1 MVLHRAAVALA
12 AALATTS
19 AAAAALAAT
28 PEPTRPPAC
37 NATMDTNP
45 PVVQADAQF
54 AADNGACW
62 HKFAECLVNW
72 KPDCS
77 ASCDAGRDDLSNT
90 CYAAGATFCSVSGVN
105 ADPTTGVPLYAVTTN
120 DCVVCDSGSLGDLTA
135 YWRHTLCG
143 AAYWQNASVCTVGVA
158 CDWDMPES
166 QLWLIVGSVAGAAGF
181 VLVLCAA
188 AYCRMR
194 HKQMLEDEAADD
206 EDALFDELGDGTSS
220 ASSAAAAA
228 AAGGG
233 ALGYSFG
240 YGRTGDAP
248 LLGGGSADPPAGGAG
263 GGAEE
268 DPAPYAF
275 TYATR

>member
-1 MVLHRAAVALA
+1 MAPRRAAVAV
-12 AALATTS
+12 ALMAV
-19 AAAAALAAT
+19 AAAAAAAA

-37 NATMDTNP
+37 NATMDSNP
-45 PVVQADAQF
+45 PVVAADAQF
-54 AADNGACW
+54 AADNSACW
-62 HKFAECLVNW
+62 LKFAECLVKW
-72 KPDCS
+72 RTDCS

-90 CYAAGATFCSVSGVN
+90 CYAAGATFCSVSGANV
-105 ADPTTGVPLYAVTTN
+105 DPTAGVPLYQVATN

-135 YWRHTLCG
+135 YWRRTLCG
-143 AAYWQNASVCTVGVA
+143 AEYWQNASVCSVGVS

-220 ASSAAAAA
+220 ASSAAAG
-228 AAGGG
+228 AGGG

-240 YGRTGDAP
+240 YGGGRAGGDAP
-248 LLGGGSADPPAGGAG
+248 LLGGAGADPSAGGPGGG

-268 DPAPYAF
+268 DPVPYSF
-275 TYATR
+275 TYAQR